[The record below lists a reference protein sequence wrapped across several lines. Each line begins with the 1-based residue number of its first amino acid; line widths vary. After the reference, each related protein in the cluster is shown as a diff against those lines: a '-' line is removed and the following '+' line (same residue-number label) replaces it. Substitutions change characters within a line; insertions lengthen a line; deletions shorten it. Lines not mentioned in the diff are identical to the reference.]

1 VIPINIDIPDYG
13 ADTHTIE
20 NWQWFQA
27 VGHLVASEL
36 VSKPRGTLAVLE
48 AEERAYWLALIEG
61 QYYLATAPIVE
72 GELYL
77 NAAALARDLLGLC
90 GDELAY
96 MRSNLASWLLN
107 QSTLQV
113 EASQLQC
120 WKVLP
125 VYAGWDD

>member
-1 VIPINIDIPDYG
+1 MIEINTDIPSYG

-27 VGHLVASEL
+27 VGHLVAKEL
-36 VSKPRGTLAVLE
+36 AGLPRGTLAVLE

-72 GELYL
+72 GEIYL
-77 NAAALARDLLGLC
+77 SAAALARDLLGLC

-107 QSTLQV
+107 QTTLQV

-120 WKVLP
+120 WKTLP
-125 VYAGWDD
+125 VYEGWND